1 MDAGQPMGFRSAC
14 LEMVRSHTAD
24 WVFCR
29 VRSIKMR
36 QGFYYGFAI
45 EVNPPNRTVW
55 FKDNM
60 EQHRLGLGPVAG
72 MTDQDA
78 VTPPEEGSLLVGCV
92 IPQDAQRYRY
102 EWWYRDAA
110 PFQLLVH
117 VAHDQWQ
124 GTAAEL
130 RQRSR
135 YAPDHELDNL
145 WVLIRIVLMEDLDML
160 AEHREMLCLDRSKER
175 FVCDVAQLFGQPAI
189 FYAYQRMLQ
198 RFRLPCAISDEER
211 QEMQQLEEMMQD
223 ADWW

>member
-1 MDAGQPMGFRSAC
+1 MGFRTAC

-29 VRSIKMR
+29 VRSVKVR
-36 QGFYYGFAI
+36 NGFYYGFAVEI
-45 EVNPPNRTVW
+45 SSPERTVW

-72 MTDQDA
+72 MTENA
-78 VTPPEEGSLLVGCV
+78 EAPPEEGALLVGCV
-92 IPQDAQRYRY
+92 IPQDTKRYRY

-110 PFQLLVH
+110 PFQLLVQ
-117 VAHDQWQ
+117 VAHGEWQ

-130 RQRSR
+130 RSKSR
-135 YAPDHELDNL
+135 YQPNHQLDNL

-160 AEHREMLCLDRSKER
+160 AEHREPLCLDRAKER
-175 FVCDVAQLFGQPAI
+175 FVCDVAQLFGQPPI
-189 FYAYQRMLQ
+189 FRAYENVLQ
-198 RFRLPCAISDEER
+198 RFRLPCQISADEY
-211 QEMQQLEEMMQD
+211 QEMRQLEEMMQD